1 MGLLIHGGVEV
12 EFDDRMLAHLQVV
25 IVTRFRR
32 SESLVVSWLHSPA
45 VGDGR
50 ASMWMTPS
58 LPVFFR
64 FNGSKAIEIDRD
76 WLRRLDQSASSSTG
90 LIVTNAAGELIKAG
104 AFRLHR

>member
-1 MGLLIHGGVEV
+1 MPSFTPRALL
-12 EFDDRMLAHLQVV
+12 
-25 IVTRFRR
+25 
-32 SESLVVSWLHSPA
+32 SLL
-45 VGDGR
+45 
-50 ASMWMTPS
+50 
-58 LPVFFR
+58 

>member
-1 MGLLIHGGVEV
+1 MGFIVHGGVEV
-12 EFDDRMLAHLQVV
+12 EFDDRVLAHLQVV

-32 SESLVVSWLHSPA
+32 NESLVVSWLHSPA

-64 FNGSKAIEIDRD
+64 FNGSRAVEIDRG
-76 WLRRLDQSASSSTG
+76 WLQVLDKSAASSTG
-90 LIVTNAAGELIKAG
+90 LIVTSATGELIKAG